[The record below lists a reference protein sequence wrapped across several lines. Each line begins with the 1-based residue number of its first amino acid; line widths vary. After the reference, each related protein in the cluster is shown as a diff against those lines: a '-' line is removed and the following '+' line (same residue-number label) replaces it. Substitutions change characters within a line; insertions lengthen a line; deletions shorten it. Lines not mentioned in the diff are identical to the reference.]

1 MLTNF
6 HCGHLFTIYIQY
18 ITFTIKHTLVFIALS
33 HCMQK
38 ILILHITSHHKSCLN
53 VLHHGHKARQLGSLN
68 IICNIYF
75 YQWII
80 FADNTYLYD
89 SGLMT

>member
-6 HCGHLFTIYIQY
+6 HCRHLQFIYITLHLLFHVPWYLLHYDIACKKFLYYNIHNVTSQILLKCFY
-18 ITFTIKHTLVFIALS
+18 IIDTK
-33 HCMQK
+33 
-38 ILILHITSHHKSCLN
+38 
-53 VLHHGHKARQLGSLN
+53 LGSLN